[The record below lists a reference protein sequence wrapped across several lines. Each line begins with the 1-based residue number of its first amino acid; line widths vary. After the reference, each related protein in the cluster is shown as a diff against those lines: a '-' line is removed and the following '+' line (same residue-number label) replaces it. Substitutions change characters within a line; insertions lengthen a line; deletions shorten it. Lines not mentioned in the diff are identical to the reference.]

1 MSAEPGHRHQDS
13 PRRFRRGVGAALA
26 AGCVAA
32 TACGGHT
39 ATKQDVI
46 ARGNAICAGALRD
59 LRATPY
65 PTSGKTS
72 VANLAA
78 YMDAVLPI
86 VQREVS
92 NLRALPR
99 PATDRPLLDR
109 YVAAVSS
116 SASTYRSLAK
126 AARRGDQ
133 AGVNQ
138 ALATL
143 QANPAATLA
152 GRYGISQCASAGST
166 AVPR

>member
-1 MSAEPGHRHQDS
+1 M
-13 PRRFRRGVGAALA
+13 
-26 AGCVAA
+26 
-32 TACGGHT
+32 
-39 ATKQDVI
+39 
-46 ARGNAICAGALRD
+46 
-59 LRATPY
+59 
-65 PTSGKTS
+65 
-72 VANLAA
+72 ANLAA
-78 YMDAVLPI
+78 YLDAVLPI
-86 VQREVS
+86 VQRRS
-92 NLRALPR
+92 PNLRALPR
-99 PATDRPLLDR
+99 PATDRATPEPLRRGRL
-109 YVAAVSS
+109 S

>member
-1 MSAEPGHRHQDS
+1 MTS
-13 PRRFRRGVGAALA
+13 PVRAWTALA
-26 AGCVAA
+26 TALMALSLA
-32 TACGGHT
+32 ACGGHA

-46 ARGNAICAGALRD
+46 ARGNAICAAALRE
-59 LRATPY
+59 LRATPS
-65 PTSGKTS
+65 PASGATS
-72 VANLAA
+72 LATLA
-78 YMDAVLPI
+78 TYLDAVLPI
-86 VQREVS
+86 LQQEVS

-99 PATDRPLLDR
+99 PAADRRLLNR

-116 SASTYRSLAK
+116 SAATYRSLAE

>member
-1 MSAEPGHRHQDS
+1 M
-13 PRRFRRGVGAALA
+13 ALSLA
-26 AGCVAA
+26 
-32 TACGGHT
+32 ACGGHS

-46 ARGNAICAGALRD
+46 ARGNAICAAALRE
-59 LRATPY
+59 LRATPS
-65 PTSGKTS
+65 PASGGTS
-72 VANLAA
+72 LAA
-78 YMDAVLPI
+78 LATYLARGRPD
-86 VQREVS
+86 
-92 NLRALPR
+92 RAAGGLQPPR
-99 PATDRPLLDR
+99 AAEAGRGQALLNR

-116 SASTYRSLAK
+116 SAATYRSLAE

-152 GRYGISQCASAGST
+152 GRYGISQCASAGGT